1 MTVSSETADE
11 DDDRVVVFDRG
22 ARRVLVMDSVSYAS
36 AEDAGQTIV
45 TGSHGG
51 TSAGEYARRRGVA
64 CVVCN
69 DAGFGKNRSGV
80 AGLRDLDRNGIAG
93 IAVGHQ
99 TARIG
104 DGLDAWEAGVVSY
117 VNDTARRAGFTAGRR
132 LQDQLRSFLTGDHG
146 FPPWTVR
153 RPGGRAG
160 LRRNASRDG
169 ERPGEQVFREVVLE
183 HLGRNVVVMD
193 SISFATAADR
203 DHIVVA
209 GSNGGRTAGE
219 AGLRHGCHCVV
230 LNDAGIGKDGSGI
243 AGIRALDAGAVAGIA
258 VSHDSAEISNGMDT
272 WENGIISYVN
282 ETAAAAEFAVG
293 QRVRDAIARHLAS
306 GAAR

>member
-11 DDDRVVVFDRG
+11 GDGRVVVFDLG
-22 ARRVLVMDSVSYAS
+22 ARRVLVMDSVSFAS

-51 TSAGEYARRRGVA
+51 MSAGEYVRRRGVA

-80 AGLRDLDRNGIAG
+80 AGLRDLDRNGIVG

-117 VNDTARRAGFTAGRR
+117 VNDTARRAGFTVGKR
-132 LQDQLRSFLTGDHG
+132 LQDQLRDFLTGDRG
-146 FPPWTVR
+146 
-153 RPGGRAG
+153 RPLGDRTG
-160 LRRNASRDG
+160 LRGNVSRDG
-169 ERPGEQVFREVVLE
+169 ERPSEQVFREVVFE

-219 AGLRHGCHCVV
+219 VGLRHGCHCVV

-282 ETAAAAEFAVG
+282 ETAAAAEFAAG
-293 QRVRDAIARHLAS
+293 QRVRDAIVRHLAS
-306 GAAR
+306 GTAR